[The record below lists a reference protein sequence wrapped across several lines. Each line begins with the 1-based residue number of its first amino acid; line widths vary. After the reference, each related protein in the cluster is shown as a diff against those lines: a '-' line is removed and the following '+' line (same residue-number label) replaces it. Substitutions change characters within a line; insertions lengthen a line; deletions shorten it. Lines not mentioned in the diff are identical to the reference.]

1 MLEFL
6 ECIISDSLDIQH
18 VWYFLILFIKCLIPG
33 LGRSPGE
40 GKCYPFQY
48 SDLEES
54 MGCIIHGVAESGR
67 IEWLSLSLSSQAQL
81 CQKLWNPVDCSP
93 TGSSVPGILR
103 AKILQWVVIFFSKW
117 VSRPGIDSASFV
129 SVVLQEDSLA
139 LEPQNGVFYNY
150 FTPLIITLTNF

>member
-6 ECIISDSLDIQH
+6 ECIISDSLDIRH

-48 SDLEES
+48 SDLEDS
-54 MGCIIHGVAESGR
+54 MDCIIHGVAESDR

-81 CQKLWNPVDCSP
+81 CQKLWNPVDCIAQQAPLSLGFSRQKYCSGLSFSSP
-93 TGSSVPGILR
+93 SEFLDQGLTLHLCVCCIAGG
-103 AKILQWVVIFFSKW
+103 FFSTW
-117 VSRPGIDSASFV
+117 TTEWSI
-129 SVVLQEDSLA
+129 L
-139 LEPQNGVFYNY
+139 
-150 FTPLIITLTNF
+150 